1 MLLTCE
7 VCKKEFDHTNAG
19 ECDCGYDCGG
29 ASVKCPECGFDVD
42 VQRN

>member
-29 ASVKCPECGFDVD
+29 ASVKCPECGEFKLAH
-42 VQRN
+42 